1 MILLNACST
10 RKIVFNDAEQFQFFS
25 LVPNPSKDI
34 EMHNFDDII
43 TDAKTA
49 AFLREWPIQWVRSE
63 NKEQVLAVKVDADE
77 DTCREFL
84 ASVIGDREELLQD
97 E

>member
-10 RKIVFNDAEQFQFFS
+10 RKIVFNDAEQFQLFS
-25 LVPNPSKDI
+25 VVPNPSKDI

-49 AFLREWPIQWVRSE
+49 AFLREWPMQWVRSE
-63 NKEQVLAVKVDADE
+63 NKEQLLAVKVDADE
-77 DTCREFL
+77 EVCREFL
-84 ASVIGDREELLQD
+84 ASVIGNREELL
-97 E
+97 ETE

>member
-10 RKIVFNDAEQFQFFS
+10 RKIVFNEAEQFQFFS

-43 TDAKTA
+43 VDAKTA

-63 NKEQVLAVKVDADE
+63 NKEQLLAVKVDADKGV
-77 DTCREFL
+77 CREFL
-84 ASVIGDREELLQD
+84 ASVIGNREELLQD

>member
-10 RKIVFNDAEQFQFFS
+10 RKIVFNEAEQFQFFS

-43 TDAKTA
+43 VDAKTA
-49 AFLREWPIQWVRSE
+49 AFLREWPIEWVRSE
-63 NKEQVLAVKVDADE
+63 NKEQVLAVKVDADK
-77 DTCREFL
+77 DVCREFL
-84 ASVIGDREELLQD
+84 ASVIGDREELLQN

>member
-1 MILLNACST
+1 MILLNACSN

-43 TDAKTA
+43 VDAKTA
-49 AFLREWPIQWVRSE
+49 AFLREWPLEWVLSE

-77 DTCREFL
+77 EVCRKFL
-84 ASVIGDREELLQD
+84 ASVIGDGEELL
-97 E
+97 ETE

>member
-63 NKEQVLAVKVDADE
+63 NKEQVLAVKVDADKE
-77 DTCREFL
+77 VCREFL

>member
-10 RKIVFNDAEQFQFFS
+10 RKIVFNDSEQFQFFS

-49 AFLREWPIQWVRSE
+49 AFLREWPIQWVHSE
-63 NKEQVLAVKVDADE
+63 NKEQLLAVKVDADE
-77 DTCREFL
+77 EVCREFL
-84 ASVIGDREELLQD
+84 ASVIGNREELLQD